1 MMKGGGKAN
10 AVNCS
15 NGQLLKL
22 VTDHSGR
29 GGQGLE
35 ITNFYLPCVN
45 IIKFVKCLL
54 GYQMSE

>member
-29 GGQGLE
+29 GGAGVGNNQFLFTLCKYHK
-35 ITNFYLPCVN
+35 IC
-45 IIKFVKCLL
+45 
-54 GYQMSE
+54 